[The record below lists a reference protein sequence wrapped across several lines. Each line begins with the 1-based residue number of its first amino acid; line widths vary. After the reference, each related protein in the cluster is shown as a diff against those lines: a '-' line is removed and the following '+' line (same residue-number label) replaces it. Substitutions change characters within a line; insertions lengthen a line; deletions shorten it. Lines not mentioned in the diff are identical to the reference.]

1 MQQTTMP
8 GRADAFCL
16 PCQDDR
22 YSGVRSIGEILGEL
36 LGTIDGRQ
44 RQNSHDVS
52 GHFRLATASGGIKS
66 VRR

>member
-8 GRADAFCL
+8 GRADVFCL
-16 PCQDDR
+16 PSQDAR

-36 LGTIDGRQ
+36 LGTIDSPERQ
-44 RQNSHDVS
+44 RSHDVL
-52 GHFRLATASGGIKS
+52 GPCRLATASGRIES